1 MEFFRVIEVKTQE
14 SEIQKRF
21 DFHNLESMSN
31 ELFLLEIINKNEAH
45 IGSLW
50 GEFTLQRTVIK
61 GGLRFAL
68 LECPNALVWTITIGY
83 DNDEGSVM
91 IHATINRK
99 EKNQEFIDE
108 IEEFLDDHSELLKK
122 SFDEKKVVIGNNKL

>member
-68 LECPNALVWTITIGY
+68 LECPNALAWTITIGY

>member
-1 MEFFRVIEVKTQE
+1 MEFFTVIEVKTQE

>member
-1 MEFFRVIEVKTQE
+1 MEFFRVIEVKTEE

-31 ELFLLEIINKNEAH
+31 ELFLLEIINENHAH

-68 LECPNALVWTITIGY
+68 LECPNALAWTITIGY

-91 IHATINRK
+91 IHSTINRK
-99 EKNQEFIDE
+99 EKNQEFIAE
-108 IEEFLDDHSELLKK
+108 IDEFLDDQSEHLKK
-122 SFDEKKVVIGNNKL
+122 NFDTNKEVVHKL

>member
-1 MEFFRVIEVKTQE
+1 MEFFRVIEVKSQE

>member
-1 MEFFRVIEVKTQE
+1 MEFFRSIQVKTEE

-31 ELFLLEIINKNEAH
+31 ELFLLEIINKNRAR

-68 LECPNALVWTITIGY
+68 LECPNALAWTITIGY

-108 IEEFLDDHSELLKK
+108 IEEFLDDHSALLKK
-122 SFDEKKVVIGNNKL
+122 SFDGKKAIISTNK

>member
-1 MEFFRVIEVKTQE
+1 MEFFRVIKLKTEE
-14 SEIQKRF
+14 SEIRKRL

-31 ELFLLEIINKNEAH
+31 ELFLLEIINKNHAQ

-68 LECPNALVWTITIGY
+68 LECPNALAWTITTGY
-83 DNDEGSVM
+83 DNDEGFVM
-91 IHATINRK
+91 IHLTINRK
-99 EKNQEFIDE
+99 EKTQEFIDE
-108 IEEFLDDHSELLKK
+108 INEFRDDHSKLLKMSLETK
-122 SFDEKKVVIGNNKL
+122 NVITNK

>member
-1 MEFFRVIEVKTQE
+1 MEFFRVIKLKTEE
-14 SEIQKRF
+14 SEIRKRL

-31 ELFLLEIINKNEAH
+31 ELFLLEIINKNHAQ

-68 LECPNALVWTITIGY
+68 LECPNALAWTITTGY
-83 DNDEGSVM
+83 DNDEGFVM
-91 IHATINRK
+91 IHLTINRK
-99 EKNQEFIDE
+99 EKTQEFIDE
-108 IEEFLDDHSELLKK
+108 INEFLDDHSKLLKRSLETK
-122 SFDEKKVVIGNNKL
+122 NVITNK

>member
-45 IGSLW
+45 IGSLC

>member
-1 MEFFRVIEVKTQE
+1 MEFFRVLEVKTE
-14 SEIQKRF
+14 ENEIQKRF

-31 ELFLLEIINKNEAH
+31 ELFLLELINKNEAH

-68 LECPNALVWTITIGY
+68 LECPNALAWTITIGY

-99 EKNQEFIDE
+99 KKNQEFIDE
-108 IEEFLDDHSELLKK
+108 IDEFLDDHSELLKK
-122 SFDEKKVVIGNNKL
+122 SFDEKKVVTGNNKL

>member
-1 MEFFRVIEVKTQE
+1 MEFFRVIEVKSQE

-83 DNDEGSVM
+83 DNDEGYVM

>member
-1 MEFFRVIEVKTQE
+1 MEFFRVLEVKTE
-14 SEIQKRF
+14 ENEIQKRF

-68 LECPNALVWTITIGY
+68 LECPNALAWTITIGY

-99 EKNQEFIDE
+99 KKNQEFIDE
-108 IEEFLDDHSELLKK
+108 IDEFLDDHSELLKK
-122 SFDEKKVVIGNNKL
+122 SFDEKKAVTGNNKS

>member
-1 MEFFRVIEVKTQE
+1 MEFFRVIEVKAE
-14 SEIQKRF
+14 EGEIQNSF
-21 DFHNLESMSN
+21 DFHNLESLSD
-31 ELFLLEIINKNEAH
+31 ELFLLKTINTNHAQ

-68 LECPNALVWTITIGY
+68 LECPNALTWTITMGY
-83 DNDEGSVM
+83 DKDAGSVM
-91 IHATINRK
+91 IHSTINRK

-108 IEEFLDDHSELLKK
+108 IDEFLDDLSEHLKK
-122 SFDEKKVVIGNNKL
+122 NFDTNKEVVDKL

>member
-1 MEFFRVIEVKTQE
+1 MEFFRVIDVKTQE

>member
-1 MEFFRVIEVKTQE
+1 MEFFRVIEVKTEE

-21 DFHNLESMSN
+21 NFHNLESMSN
-31 ELFLLEIINKNEAH
+31 ELFLLEIIDKNNAQ

-50 GEFTLQRTVIK
+50 GEFTLQRTLIK

-91 IHATINRK
+91 IHSTINRK

-108 IEEFLDDHSELLKK
+108 IDEFLDDHSSLLQKFYDCK
-122 SFDEKKVVIGNNKL
+122 D

>member
-1 MEFFRVIEVKTQE
+1 MEFFRSIQVKTEE

-31 ELFLLEIINKNEAH
+31 ELFLLEIINKNHAH

-68 LECPNALVWTITIGY
+68 LECPNALAWTITIGY

-108 IEEFLDDHSELLKK
+108 IEEFLDDHSALLKK
-122 SFDEKKVVIGNNKL
+122 SFDGKKAIISTNK